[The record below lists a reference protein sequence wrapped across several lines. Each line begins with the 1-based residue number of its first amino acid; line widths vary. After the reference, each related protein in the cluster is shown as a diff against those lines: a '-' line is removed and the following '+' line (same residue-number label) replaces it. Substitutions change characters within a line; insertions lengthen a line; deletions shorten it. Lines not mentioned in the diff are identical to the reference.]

1 MTIEIATGSFFVF
14 MFAMVRAT
22 AWLSL
27 VPPFSSQAIPA
38 VVRLGLAVALGL
50 AVTSQVASTPQ
61 LPGRA
66 GTMAGLG
73 ATIGSLSTA
82 SFVSG
87 LVLQAV
93 TGCALGFITSLLLSV
108 VRSGGALTDMT
119 SGLSASTTFDPIS
132 GTSNP
137 VTANTFNVIM
147 TTLLFATGGDL
158 LIVKGFLTS
167 FRSVGLSTRSVHLLG
182 ATLVS
187 EIGFFFL
194 AAVEIAAPVLA
205 CMFLAYVGLGLL
217 TRSAPQLNVMSLG
230 FALNI
235 ALALVVVAA
244 CLPLLPGTVSTLV
257 DRAVTDT
264 LGLLGVHS

>member
-1 MTIEIATGSFFVF
+1 MTIEIATGGFFVF
-14 MFAMVRAT
+14 MFAVVRAT
-22 AWLSL
+22 AWLSF
-27 VPPFSSQAIPA
+27 VPPFSSQAIPG
-38 VVRLGLAVALGL
+38 VVRLGLAAALGL
-50 AVTSQVASTPQ
+50 AVTSQLGGASP
-61 LPGRA
+61 LPGRDGTLA
-66 GTMAGLG
+66 GFG
-73 ATIGSLSTA
+73 ASIGSMSTA
-82 SFVSG
+82 GFVSG

-93 TGCALGFITSLLLSV
+93 TGCVLGFITSLLLNV
-108 VRSGGALTDMT
+108 VMAGGALTDMT
-119 SGLSASTTFDPIS
+119 SGLSASTNFDPIS

-158 LIVKGFLTS
+158 LIVRGFMTS

-205 CMFLAYVGLGLL
+205 CMFLAYVALGLL
-217 TRSAPQLNVMSLG
+217 TRSAPQLNIMSLG

-244 CLPLLPGTVSTLV
+244 CLPLLPGAVNTLV

-264 LGLLGVHS
+264 LGLLGVRP